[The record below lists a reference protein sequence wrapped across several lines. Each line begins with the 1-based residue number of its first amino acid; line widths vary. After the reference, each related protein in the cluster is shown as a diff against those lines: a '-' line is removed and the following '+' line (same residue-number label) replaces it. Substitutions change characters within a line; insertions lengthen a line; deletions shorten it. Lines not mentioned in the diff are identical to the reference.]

1 MFKEQRMSFQAFQ
14 VASLCSVMTL
24 SSLSISR
31 MAYALPNSAL
41 PEQASVSPFINN
53 KSADATP
60 AREALLAE
68 ALLVAESIE
77 RVDDKAI
84 ALAGIAQG
92 YAKQGDLG
100 RANSLLSQARQLA
113 EQIPEPGRSQVQPK
127 VLNKI
132 ADGYIA
138 AGDEARAADV
148 LLRSLN
154 SVGEIRSQTRNY
166 RYFIAAVERYGR
178 FSEATL
184 AQPGLEKAVE
194 LSMAIE
200 DRFRRSYALSDIAIA
215 YGQLKDAAIAD
226 AGISTVSALLLTPNE
241 AASPRLQRINRN
253 SALIDIAE
261 ARAHYG
267 DSAEAIALVAPV
279 LDSESIYNLS
289 KIASVYGL
297 LDDTAMAKSALG
309 ELVLRIE
316 GLPDSD
322 NRYDLSNRLRT
333 INNTAIAYI
342 EIGEPAAAQSFLNS
356 ALVDLLDPE
365 NPETLPYLSTFAST
379 YALTG
384 DISTQQAL
392 LQQAFELFSPSDLS
406 EPNQI
411 SAWQALGFE
420 QMTQS
425 YVQLSADAAPEQL
438 ALLLQIAED
447 NDWRYSYPM
456 YLAMLSQAA
465 AQRGDV
471 ALMEALH
478 TNVFELL
485 MLDDNGVPQNDS
497 NMMLSTLIRLA
508 TVYGQT
514 PHGQTSEIAVAIE
527 GLRSLTEVAERLA
540 SASDANPFMQQELL
554 SAIAIAYASL

>member
-1 MFKEQRMSFQAFQ
+1 MSFQVLQ
-14 VASLCSVMTL
+14 VASLCSVVTL

-31 MAYALPNSAL
+31 PAYALPNSAL
-41 PEQASVSPFINN
+41 PEPALVSSLINN
-53 KSADATP
+53 KSADSLDS
-60 AREALLAE
+60 REALLAE
-68 ALLVAESIE
+68 ALSVAERIE
-77 RVDDKAI
+77 QVDDKAI

-132 ADGYIA
+132 ADSYIA
-138 AGDEARAADV
+138 AGDEAAAAEV
-148 LLRSLN
+148 LLRSLD

-166 RYFIAAVERYGR
+166 RYFLAAIERYGH

-200 DRFRRSYALSDIAIA
+200 DRFRRLYALSDIAIA
-215 YGQLKDAAIAD
+215 YGQLEDAAIAD
-226 AGISTVSALLLTPNE
+226 AGISTVSALLLTANE
-241 AASPRLQRINRN
+241 AVSPRLQRINRN

-261 ARAHYG
+261 ARARAG
-267 DSAEAIALVAPV
+267 NSAEAIALVAPV

-289 KIASVYGL
+289 KIASVYAL
-297 LDDTAMAKSALG
+297 LDDTAMAKNALG
-309 ELVLRIE
+309 DLVLRIE

-356 ALVDLLDPE
+356 TLVNVLDPE

-392 LQQAFELFSPSDLS
+392 LKQAFELFSPSDLP
-406 EPNQI
+406 EPNQL

-447 NDWRYSYPM
+447 NDWRYSYPV

-478 TNVFELL
+478 IKVFELL
-485 MLDDNGVPQNDS
+485 TLDDNGVPQNDS

-514 PHGQTSEIAVAIE
+514 PHGQTPHGQTSETAVAIE
-527 GLRSLTEVAERLA
+527 GLRSLTEVAESLA
-540 SASDANPFMQQELL
+540 SAPDANPFKQQELL